1 MEAMD
6 PMKKKQAPNKK
17 TNSSNQRGQ
26 TAPDRNAQ
34 DPRIAAARR
43 ERARI
48 VRGDISNA
56 GDVGHGQRGVS
67 GVNRQP
73 ESERPKK

>member
-1 MEAMD
+1 MD
-6 PMKKKQAPNKK
+6 TVKKKQKKAEPKK

-34 DPRIAAARR
+34 DARVAAARR

-67 GVNRQP
+67 GVNRLPQ
-73 ESERPKK
+73 SERPKK

>member
-1 MEAMD
+1 MD
-6 PMKKKQAPNKK
+6 AKKNVQPRKTLLNKQP
-17 TNSSNQRGQ
+17 GQ
-26 TAPDRNAQ
+26 TAADRNAQ
-34 DPRIAAARR
+34 DPRVAAARR

-67 GVNRQP
+67 GVQRQP
-73 ESERPKK
+73 ASERPKK

>member
-1 MEAMD
+1 MD
-6 PMKKKQAPNKK
+6 RMKKKEVQPRK
-17 TNSSNQRGQ
+17 TNSSKQPGQ
-26 TAPDRNAQ
+26 TSPDRNAQ

-48 VRGDISNA
+48 VRGDIPNA

-67 GVNRQP
+67 GVNRLPQ
-73 ESERPKK
+73 SERPKK